1 MLNRDVRFYGEGGLA
16 PNKTQSGLKK
26 ASYASRRWTPS
37 AFNAAPCEPK
47 RAVRNERLERVTR
60 DSSRHLEKWSLLTD
74 FSSHFVF

>member
-16 PNKTQSGLKK
+16 PNKTQSGLN
-26 ASYASRRWTPS
+26 ASRRWTPS
-37 AFNAAPCEPK
+37 AFKAAPCEPK